1 MSDIFGT
8 LFDAFVIYGLFF
20 ADLQDEEEES
30 IEDDGDITLDDYEE
44 SAYISDRRKLLY
56 EYDE

>member
-20 ADLQDEEEES
+20 ADSQEEEEES

>member
-20 ADLQDEEEES
+20 ADSQDEEEES